1 MGFLTGWLGKVLK
14 KVETRTVIGIVR
26 CRSPVLDFII
36 FNLNCLAENILVCSE
51 ISLTIFIADVYFLP
65 IPDRTN
71 NKKKLQHL
79 CLCETLSGKKIRV
92 FQPLKSH
99 P

>member
-1 MGFLTGWLGKVLK
+1 
-14 KVETRTVIGIVR
+14 
-26 CRSPVLDFII
+26 
-36 FNLNCLAENILVCSE
+36 
-51 ISLTIFIADVYFLP
+51 LTIFIADVYFLP